1 MELFLKVRRRD
12 VGVVRVSEGS
22 GRSSAGA
29 GSARENR
36 DVCGCAVCS
45 GQDIKDMSILF
56 GKLHLRSYYSCS
68 LLQYSNE
75 CDLISYFIIK

>member
-1 MELFLKVRRRD
+1 MWGLYVSRKGLGGAQQVR
-12 VGVVRVSEGS
+12 
-22 GRSSAGA
+22 AA
-29 GSARENR
+29 LAKNR

-45 GQDIKDMSILF
+45 GQGIKDMSILF